1 MGSEGGEG
9 ADFIADDNH
18 PPAARNGTETC
29 LPFFSKV
36 TVCQPSFWSKK
47 ASKQPPFDCMVLVS
61 DTVLCY
67 SSYCCGGEENASF
80 CTSAFRSRRKSAIIS
95 HMRTTSKRFHDFSG
109 KLVTCK
115 SPQNGIRFSCYSQ
128 FLVYVQPLSLV
139 SVCHRCH
146 LPRGHRGRGGRAHG
160 GHGHL
165 RGRVSAPGGGGGGGL
180 RRGCSGGRGGR
191 GAHGTVN

>member
-1 MGSEGGEG
+1 MRGKRPQFQQHRWFVRLSAFAVVSCSYHSEGPIMGSEGGEG

-18 PPAARNGTETC
+18 PTRREMERRHAS
-29 LPFFSKV
+29 PFFSKV

-115 SPQNGIRFSCYSQ
+115 K
-128 FLVYVQPLSLV
+128 
-139 SVCHRCH
+139 
-146 LPRGHRGRGGRAHG
+146 
-160 GHGHL
+160 
-165 RGRVSAPGGGGGGGL
+165 
-180 RRGCSGGRGGR
+180 
-191 GAHGTVN
+191 